1 MTQGEINAVNRL
13 SRAFEAFNSDPGI
26 KKLNKTLSGLGPKL
40 DKLIALLERIV
51 PEGDEETHVS
61 MAQMREEHPEV
72 VEQAKVRLH
81 DPAAYATAQAHIKH
95 ERGMPAY
102 LRRYHAVTPPE
113 AKENPDGKEEA

>member
-51 PEGDEETHVS
+51 PEDEKETHVS

-72 VEQAKVRLH
+72 MTTQALSVH
-81 DPAAYATAQAHIKH
+81 GEAARHHIK
-95 ERGMPAY
+95 ETATTPSY
-102 LRRYHAVTPPE
+102 LRPSHAVQPR
-113 AKENPDGKEEA
+113 KEEYGTETEEA